1 MLDADVHAIAAW
13 TLATQAWR
21 DSLAN
26 TKPAE
31 PVIVGDYGPGGTDE
45 HMLDADVHAIAAW
58 TLATQAWRESLTN
71 DQAECEGM

>member
-1 MLDADVHAIAAW
+1 MTYTTHTTPTPI
-13 TLATQAWR
+13 
-21 DSLAN
+21 

-58 TLATQAWRESLTN
+58 TLATQAWRDSLTN